1 MSTFDAFVDDASSLP
16 PGEVPIHEATAAF
29 APRAADAA
37 VGAFVIRDTDVP
49 LVRGFA
55 GPLAVVVTGGAGQV
69 AGPAGL
75 CTKLGLDLGRIQI
88 TLRDLDDLPGN
99 ARRVVAAVD
108 DARAAGALGEDTAV
122 HVELPAT
129 AAGAGWLAA
138 ADEVAAADL
147 RLTLPAPPDGSAL
160 AGWIDAALDRELPFT
175 CRGLRHAVSSGSDLG
190 VVNVLAATQ
199 LLFDGE
205 PDPLAALTEQ
215 DSGRLLERAGDRRAG
230 QALVRVLRVGRAG
243 LLPARAGGAGA
254 VSTLF
259 GLDNLPYGV
268 FSVDGDEPRVG
279 VRLHDTVVDAHRLT
293 GRAELG
299 RPDLGAFMAQ
309 GPSAWQE
316 VREELVAR
324 APDAEGIPLG
334 SVTLHR
340 PFEVADYVDFYCSL
354 HHATNVGH
362 IFRPDGE
369 PLSANW
375 RHLPI
380 GYHGR
385 AGTVVISG
393 TDVVRPRGQRPESG
407 GSPSYGATRRL
418 DIEAELGFVVGVPT
432 ALGTQVPTAD
442 FAQHVFGVTPL
453 NDWSARDIQAWES
466 QPLGPFLG
474 KSFATSISPWIT
486 PLDALSAARVA
497 LPGQDPA
504 PLDYLRVAEPAGYDI
519 AYEVVLNG
527 EVVSRPPYAS
537 TYWSPAQ
544 MLAHLTVNGASLRTG
559 DLFGSGTISGPE
571 RDQRGSLLELSWGG
585 REPFGDGRTFLED
598 GDVVT
603 LRATAPGALGGRIAL
618 GEVTGTVLPAA
629 AGFPG

>member
-1 MSTFDAFVDDASSLP
+1 MT
-16 PGEVPIHEATAAF
+16 
-29 APRAADAA
+29 
-37 VGAFVIRDTDVP
+37 
-49 LVRGFA
+49 
-55 GPLAVVVTGGAGQV
+55 
-69 AGPAGL
+69 
-75 CTKLGLDLGRIQI
+75 
-88 TLRDLDDLPGN
+88 
-99 ARRVVAAVD
+99 
-108 DARAAGALGEDTAV
+108 
-122 HVELPAT
+122 
-129 AAGAGWLAA
+129 
-138 ADEVAAADL
+138 
-147 RLTLPAPPDGSAL
+147 
-160 AGWIDAALDRELPFT
+160 
-175 CRGLRHAVSSGSDLG
+175 
-190 VVNVLAATQ
+190 
-199 LLFDGE
+199 
-205 PDPLAALTEQ
+205 
-215 DSGRLLERAGDRRAG
+215 
-230 QALVRVLRVGRAG
+230 
-243 LLPARAGGAGA
+243 
-254 VSTLF
+254 TLF

-268 FSVDGDEPRVG
+268 FSVGGDRPRVG
-279 VRLHDTVVDAHRLT
+279 VRLHDTVVDAHLVT

-299 RPDLGAFMAQ
+299 APDLGAFMAL
-309 GPSAWQE
+309 GPSVWAA
-316 VREELVAR
+316 VREELVSR
-324 APDAEGIPLG
+324 VPDAEAIPLD
-334 SVTLHR
+334 SVTMHR

-354 HHATNVGH
+354 HHATNVGR

-407 GSPSYGATRRL
+407 GTPSYGASRRL

-432 ALGTQVPTAD
+432 SLGSSVGTAD
-442 FAQHVFGVTPL
+442 FAEHVFGVTPL

-486 PLDALSAARVA
+486 PLDALSAARVP
-497 LPGQDPA
+497 LPGQDPE
-504 PLDYLRVAEPAGYDI
+504 PLDYLQVSEPAGYDI

-603 LRATAPGALGGRIAL
+603 LRATAPGVLGGRIAL
-618 GEVTGTVLPAA
+618 GEVTGRILPAA